1 MVRDLVAV
9 RSVAVELACAAGRL
23 QVERRVTGLVHRV
36 KAHANDLVS
45 DVDLASEALIASG
58 VRARWPDD
66 ALIGEEG
73 ASASGTSGWTWVI
86 DPLDGTRNYLTG
98 AGPWS
103 VSIALAQGQS
113 TRLAVVHDP
122 AAGEVFSAVA
132 GDGAALGDEPLSASP
147 CARLAEAIVGLSF
160 NPSLA
165 TKRRMGQLIPT
176 VLPVVGDI
184 RRIPAALHL
193 CYLAAGRF
201 DAGVLLDTRLWDIA
215 AGLLVAAEA
224 GVILGGGSG
233 AGPTPDFTVAAAPGL
248 WTEFSALVASAPS
261 PRHI

>member
-1 MVRDLVAV
+1 MLRDLAAV
-9 RSVAVELACAAGRL
+9 RSVAVELARAAGRL

-45 DVDLASEALIASG
+45 DVDLASEALIVDG

-73 ASASGTSGWTWVI
+73 ASVSGTSGWTWVI

-103 VSIALAQGQS
+103 VSIALAQGRS

-132 GDGAALGDEPLSASP
+132 GEGAALGAEPLAASACS
-147 CARLAEAIVGLSF
+147 RLAEAIVGLSF
-160 NPSLA
+160 HPAPA
-165 TKRRMGQLIPT
+165 TKRRMGELIPT
-176 VLPVVGDI
+176 VLPAVGDI

-201 DAGVLLDTRLWDIA
+201 DAGVLVDTREWDIA
-215 AGLLVAAEA
+215 AGLLIAAEA
-224 GVILGGGSG
+224 GVVLGDGSG
-233 AGPTPDFTVAAAPGL
+233 AGPTPDITVAAAPAV
-248 WTEFSALVASAPS
+248 WDEFSELLRSAPVWA
-261 PRHI
+261 